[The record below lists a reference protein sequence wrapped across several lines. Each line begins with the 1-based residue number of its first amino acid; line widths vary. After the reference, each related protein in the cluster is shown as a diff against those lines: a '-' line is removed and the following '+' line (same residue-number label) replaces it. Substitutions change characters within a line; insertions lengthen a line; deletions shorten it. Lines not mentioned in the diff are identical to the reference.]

1 MDYRKEKNSSND
13 KIDLYAEF
21 QDYNECTGF
30 RYGIQRVYSKKS
42 DGTFSS
48 NGKPPNEQQRQMIL
62 LLLIEDFAKKLLIK
76 S

>member
-1 MDYRKEKNSSND
+1 MDYEKTNAD
-13 KIDLYAEF
+13 KNDLYIEF
-21 QDYNECTGF
+21 QSYNECTGF

-48 NGKPPNEQQRQMIL
+48 NGKPPNEQQRQMIP
-62 LLLIEDFAKKLLIK
+62 LIEGAKKLLIK